1 MTADVLLA
9 MATFAFVAASTPGPN
24 NIMLLASGVNFG
36 FSRTLPHMFGILF
49 GFAVLMSAVGI
60 GLGVLFKTFPA
71 LHTVLKFAGAGYLV
85 WLAWR
90 IATSRSM
97 GSATSKG
104 RPMSM
109 LEAALFQWVNPKG
122 WTMAITAMA
131 VYTQVDKPLASAAII
146 VAVFSAITLPSV
158 MMWTAFGT
166 GLRGILSDPV
176 RLKWFNIAMGAAL
189 VASVVPMLV

>member
-1 MTADVLLA
+1 
-9 MATFAFVAASTPGPN
+9 
-24 NIMLLASGVNFG
+24 
-36 FSRTLPHMFGILF
+36 
-49 GFAVLMSAVGI
+49 
-60 GLGVLFKTFPA
+60 
-71 LHTVLKFAGAGYLV
+71 
-85 WLAWR
+85 
-90 IATSRSM
+90 
-97 GSATSKG
+97 
-104 RPMSM
+104 
-109 LEAALFQWVNPKG
+109 
-122 WTMAITAMA
+122 MAITAMA